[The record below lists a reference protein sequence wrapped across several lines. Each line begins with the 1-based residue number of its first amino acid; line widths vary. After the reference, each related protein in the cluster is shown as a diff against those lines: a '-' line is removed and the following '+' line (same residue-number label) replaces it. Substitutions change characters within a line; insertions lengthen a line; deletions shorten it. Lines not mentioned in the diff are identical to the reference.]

1 MSVEMCDV
9 EGHSSY
15 GLSVCLSVGLTHVR
29 TYGNKKIRETINSMT
44 IIISF
49 QGVLF

>member
-1 MSVEMCDV
+1 MLRDIVCMAC
-9 EGHSSY
+9 
-15 GLSVCLSVGLTHVR
+15 LSVCLSVGLTHVR